1 MDATLL
7 RTENHFL
14 GMPIRLLKIDAIRF
28 ISWRKKMKREK
39 VIFSFQVSLYRVLP
53 YYVGWIY
60 IRSFGCRANQDFL
73 CLHKSAQEDNTRTPP
88 SAKKIHKT
96 YSRFLAT
103 FCQKYIDL
111 YMPNKAL
118 PFISALPVN
127 GPEYFTN
134 LHLEEGP
141 FDSLRA
147 LNHSKGWCLKRF

>member
-53 YYVGWIY
+53 YYAGWIY

-88 SAKKIHKT
+88 LLQKKKYTRHTVGSLQHSARNVSIFTCQTRLCHLYPRSLLT
-96 YSRFLAT
+96 APSISPISISRKVRSIPCA
-103 FCQKYIDL
+103 
-111 YMPNKAL
+111 
-118 PFISALPVN
+118 
-127 GPEYFTN
+127 
-134 LHLEEGP
+134 H
-141 FDSLRA
+141 
-147 LNHSKGWCLKRF
+147 